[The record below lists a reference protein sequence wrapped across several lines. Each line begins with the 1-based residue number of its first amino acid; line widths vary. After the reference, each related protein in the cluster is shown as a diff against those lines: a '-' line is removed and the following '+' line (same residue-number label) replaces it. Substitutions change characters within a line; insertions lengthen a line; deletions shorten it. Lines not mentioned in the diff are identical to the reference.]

1 MISKLYVYVAE
12 IPECSS
18 YGAPSTFLAF
28 SGRPA
33 KNTGKLQ
40 RWAGERPL
48 YTQFHDI
55 IFRKLIYVN

>member
-1 MISKLYVYVAE
+1 MISNLYIFVAE

-33 KNTGKLQ
+33 KNTGMKSMC
-40 RWAGERPL
+40 AGNKAFKEL
-48 YTQFHDI
+48 FDD
-55 IFRKLIYVN
+55 LI